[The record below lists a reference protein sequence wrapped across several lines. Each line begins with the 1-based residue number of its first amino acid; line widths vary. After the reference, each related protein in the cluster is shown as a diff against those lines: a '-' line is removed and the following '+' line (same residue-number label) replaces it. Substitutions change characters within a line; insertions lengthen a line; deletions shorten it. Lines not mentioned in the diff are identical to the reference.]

1 MANNKKLQIAFIGG
15 GMIANAHMRYFH
27 DDRRTEIR
35 GLADLNKTALNN
47 AGAEYGIPHL
57 TTDYKAL
64 LKDPKIDAIVVCIP
78 PGLHCKIGID
88 VLRAGKHPD
97 LLATG
102 CSCRHARVQPKYPFT
117 KKMIYS
123 GKIGGYSMAPLGTT
137 GQHRT
142 PRPIPR
148 PIRPF
153 LRVLLALGLL
163 LVGPAQ

>member
-1 MANNKKLQIAFIGG
+1 MANDKKLQIAFIGA
-15 GMIANAHMRYFH
+15 GMIANALMRYFH

-35 GLADLNKTALNN
+35 GLAELNKTALNN

-64 LKDPKIDAIVVCIP
+64 LKEAS
-78 PGLHCKIGID
+78 
-88 VLRAGKHPD
+88 KHPD

-123 GKIGGYSMAPLGTT
+123 GKIGGYSMVP
-137 GQHRT
+137 
-142 PRPIPR
+142 
-148 PIRPF
+148 
-153 LRVLLALGLL
+153 
-163 LVGPAQ
+163 